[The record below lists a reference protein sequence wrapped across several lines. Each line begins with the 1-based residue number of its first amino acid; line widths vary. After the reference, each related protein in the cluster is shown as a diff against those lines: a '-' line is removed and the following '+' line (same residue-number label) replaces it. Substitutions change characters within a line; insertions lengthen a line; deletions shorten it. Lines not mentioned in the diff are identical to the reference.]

1 MCSQKQSDH
10 VLSTAPRATFCTAKL
25 GTHPA
30 APTVA
35 PTPTEES
42 ILWLLRLK
50 KWEEE
55 GRGQLRGQ
63 TNLWQICVCVCVCV
77 KLEGILT

>member
-1 MCSQKQSDH
+1 MRSQKRSEH
-10 VLSTAPRATFCTAKL
+10 VLSTALRATFSTSRL

-35 PTPTEES
+35 LTPTEKS

-50 KWEEE
+50 KKKGGGRAEIASESHDAEERL
-55 GRGQLRGQ
+55 GFWL
-63 TNLWQICVCVCVCV
+63 
-77 KLEGILT
+77 

>member
-1 MCSQKQSDH
+1 MRSQKQSEH
-10 VLSTAPRATFCTAKL
+10 VLSTALRATFSTSQL

-35 PTPTEES
+35 LTPTEKS

-50 KWEEE
+50 KKKWEE
-55 GRGQLRGQ
+55 GGQR
-63 TNLWQICVCVCVCV
+63 
-77 KLEGILT
+77 

>member
-1 MCSQKQSDH
+1 MRSQKQSEH
-10 VLSTAPRATFCTAKL
+10 VLSTALRATFSTSQP

-35 PTPTEES
+35 PTPTEKS

-50 KWEEE
+50 KKMGG
-55 GRGQLRGQ
+55 GRAEIASKSEDMERLGFWL
-63 TNLWQICVCVCVCV
+63 
-77 KLEGILT
+77 